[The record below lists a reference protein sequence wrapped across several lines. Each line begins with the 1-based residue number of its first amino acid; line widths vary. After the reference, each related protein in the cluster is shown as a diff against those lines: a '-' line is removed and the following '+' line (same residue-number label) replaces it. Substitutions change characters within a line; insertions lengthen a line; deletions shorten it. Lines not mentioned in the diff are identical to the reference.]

1 MLFTLPTLRP
11 DPFSADMLRLIA
23 TSGVVFLLDVAL
35 LSDPLRVFDQM
46 KLAAR
51 RLAATL
57 GAELVDDNRRPL
69 DDAALATIR
78 DQVDAAADALRA
90 VHIEPGSARALALF
104 SA

>member
-1 MLFTLPTLRP
+1 VARLA
-11 DPFSADMLRLIA
+11 DP
-23 TSGVVFLLDVAL
+23 V
-35 LSDPLRVFDQM
+35 RVFDQM

-51 RLAATL
+51 RMAVNL

-69 DDAALATIR
+69 DDPALASIR
-78 DQVDAAADALRA
+78 AQVEAAADALRA